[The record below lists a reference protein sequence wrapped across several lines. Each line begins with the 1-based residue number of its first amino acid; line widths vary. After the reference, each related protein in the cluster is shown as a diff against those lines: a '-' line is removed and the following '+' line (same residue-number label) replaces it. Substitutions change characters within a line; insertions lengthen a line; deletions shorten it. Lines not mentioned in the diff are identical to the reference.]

1 MSSFAR
7 TVRTVA
13 ALMTGAALMSGCSAP
28 APTTAPTAAAAGAP
42 MATTAAS
49 GQPIRVGMSMPL
61 TGPTAYLGE
70 SAQKAVQMAM
80 DTWNASGGVNGR
92 KFELV
97 TGDNAGQPQ
106 QGVTVSRKLI
116 DVDKVAGVLGQLNSS
131 VTLAAMPVFLEKQ
144 IPSIAYVDTNR
155 KIYDAMGVGGNPWV
169 FRINADDSMMADAF
183 AGQLAQEAK
192 SYAIVAQGDDYGR
205 GAAALYEPRLKQA
218 GVTITSTSYYDIGT
232 ADFRPVLS
240 KIQSEK
246 PEALLL
252 IMLASDGSVFM
263 RQYGEL
269 GLKQK
274 IFSRGALVS
283 NEFMD
288 RIKDNPKLAEGIVE
302 ATVWTS
308 GEDPDMEGAYQKHY
322 GDPPVI
328 HGVMA
333 YYAFQTLAQA
343 LKANGG
349 DDSPTGIQTA
359 LKKLD
364 YEQPGLG
371 HISFDDHDQAYPN
384 MSLATWKDG
393 KIVLLNTIPT
403 KK

>member
-1 MSSFAR
+1 MPFIAR
-7 TVRTVA
+7 VLRSVTGI
-13 ALMTGAALMSGCSAP
+13 ALSGVLVSACA
-28 APTTAPTAAAAGAP
+28 APTPPATQPTAAAAAP
-42 MATTAAS
+42 AAATG

-70 SAQKAVQMAM
+70 SAQKAVQMGM
-80 DTWNASGGVNGR
+80 DDWNTRGGINGR
-92 KFELV
+92 KFELIV
-97 TGDNAGQPQ
+97 GDNANQPQ

-116 DVDKVAGVLGQLNSS
+116 DVDKVRVVLGQLNSS

-169 FRINADDSMMADAF
+169 FRINADDSLMADAF
-183 AGQLAQEAK
+183 SGQLAQAAK
-192 SYAIVAQGDDYGR
+192 SYAIVAQGDDFGR

-218 GVTITSTSYYDIGT
+218 GVSVTSTSFYDIGT
-232 ADFRPVLS
+232 ADFRPILS
-240 KIQSEK
+240 KIQSDN

-263 RQYGEL
+263 RQYAEL

-274 IFSRGALVS
+274 IYSRGALVS

-288 RIKDNPKLAEGIVE
+288 RIKDNPKIAEGIIE

-308 GEDPDMEGAYQKHY
+308 GEDPDMEAAYQKRY

-349 DDSPTGIQTA
+349 DDGSTGIQAA
-359 LKKLD
+359 LKKVD

-371 HISFDDHDQAYPN
+371 HINFDDHDQAYPN

-393 KIVLLNTIPT
+393 KIVLLKAIPMSER
-403 KK
+403 

>member
-1 MSSFAR
+1 MS
-7 TVRTVA
+7 
-13 ALMTGAALMSGCSAP
+13 L
-28 APTTAPTAAAAGAP
+28 
-42 MATTAAS
+42 
-49 GQPIRVGMSMPL
+49 PL

-70 SAQKAVQMAM
+70 SAVKAVQMAM

-97 TGDNAGQPQ
+97 SGDNAGQPQ

-116 DVDKVAGVLGQLNSS
+116 DVDKVAAVLGQLNSS

-144 IPSIAYVDTNR
+144 IPDIAYVDTNR
-155 KIYDAMGVGGNPWV
+155 KIYDTMGVGGNPWV

-192 SYAIVAQGDDYGR
+192 SYAIVAQGDDFGR

-218 GVTITSTSYYDIGT
+218 GVAITSTSYYDIGT

-252 IMLASDGSVFM
+252 VMLASDGSVFM

-274 IFSRGALVS
+274 ILSRGALVS

-308 GEDPDMEGAYQKHY
+308 GEDPDMEGAYQKRY

-349 DDSPTGIQTA
+349 DDSPTAIQTA

-364 YEQPGLG
+364 FEQPGLG
-371 HISFDDHDQAYPN
+371 HINFDDHDQAYPN

-393 KIVLLNTIPT
+393 KIVLLKTIPT